1 MLVVGALVAIAAAVL
16 FGPSTSTTWDNPQLL
31 FTLVTVT
38 AAACV
43 IASTITIA
51 LADQREMAE
60 IGLLGTAMM
69 VTSVLPLVHGLTT
82 PGVLYEDNEAFRTSM
97 YLAVPVAVVV
107 ALPLMRPMS
116 AFGRWA
122 ARRWRDWTLLSLLG
136 VFVLAAV
143 IVFFPDLIAVPG
155 PHAPF
160 TIAMTVIVVAAMGA
174 LSLRQLRL
182 YELGRSP
189 ANLIASLSLVMISM
203 LAFLPVIETEYGAG
217 FWFFHLAGSVG
228 VFVGCICMAASRR
241 MTKSAQEILAPVL
254 NSDPLV
260 AFELGLS
267 PIVHQFVADL
277 ERKDQITRD
286 HVVRTGEL
294 AIRVGERMR
303 MSARDLRN
311 LGLAAMLH
319 DVGKLNTPNAVL
331 KKPASLSPAEY
342 DIIKLHTSDGEQ
354 MLAAEPSLADAAP
367 IVRSHH
373 ERMDGAGYPDGLSG
387 DQIPLASRII
397 AVCDSL
403 DAMTHDRPYRK
414 AMSVNMAFAIL
425 REHAGSQWDQNVV
438 TQVMATLPGMAA
450 AGTFA
455 AVGRTREEPAAAGHD
470 IDVSMVPDD
479 LSEIL
484 ATVDAEI

>member
-1 MLVVGALVAIAAAVL
+1 MVAVAVATL
-16 FGPSTSTTWDNPQLL
+16 LGPSSTTWDNPQLL

-51 LADQREMAE
+51 LADRRDMAE

-82 PGVLYEDNEAFRTSM
+82 PGVLYDDNEAFRTSM
-97 YLAVPVAVVV
+97 YLAVPVAVIV

-116 AFGRWA
+116 IFGRWA
-122 ARRWRDWTLLSLLG
+122 ARRWRDWTLLALLG
-136 VFVLAAV
+136 VFVLSSV
-143 IVFFPDLIAVPG
+143 IVFFPDLVAVPG

-160 TIAMTVIVVAAMGA
+160 TIAMTVIVVAAMGS

-189 ANLIASLSLVMISM
+189 ANLIASLSLLLISM
-203 LAFLPVIETEYGAG
+203 TALLPVVETAYSAG
-217 FWFFHLAGSVG
+217 FWLLHAAGSIG
-228 VFVGCICMAASRR
+228 VFAACICMAAARR
-241 MTKSAQEILAPVL
+241 LSKSARDIFAPVL
-254 NSDPLV
+254 ASDPLV

-267 PIVHQFVADL
+267 PVVHQFVADL

-294 AIRVGERMR
+294 AIRVGERMG

-319 DVGKLNTPNAVL
+319 DVGKLNTPDAVL
-331 KKPASLSPAEY
+331 KKPASLTPAEY
-342 DIIKLHTSDGEQ
+342 DVIKLHTSDGEQ
-354 MLAAEPSLADAAP
+354 MLAAEPSLAEAAH

-373 ERMDGAGYPDGLSG
+373 ERMDGAGYPDRLVG

-397 AVCDSL
+397 AVCDAL
-403 DAMTHDRPYRK
+403 DAMTHDRPYRS
-414 AMSVNMAFAIL
+414 ALPVSMAFAIL

-438 TQVMATLPGMAA
+438 TQVMATLPAMAP

-455 AVGRTREEPAAAGHD
+455 GVGRRTPMSPAAHD
-470 IDVSMVPDD
+470 VDISQVPDD

-484 ATVDAEI
+484 AAVDAEI